1 MADLKQTIPLLQR
14 SFDGIASSYDRI
26 NDTLADRVHWYVGMH
41 HIVDHLDKTGTCT
54 ILDAGGGTGN
64 WTIELAAKGHRLTLI
79 DVSAKSVEVA
89 REKAASRQLN
99 VDFIVGNVEETDLPD
114 ATFDFILCLGPL
126 MYSPE
131 PQRMLE
137 EMNRLLKPGGTMCL
151 EFYNGL
157 GWAIESS
164 NLSFKLRMAM
174 ADEELIQM
182 SDWDYP
188 ARVFSLQRVSELCQR
203 AGFEVIKLFGTHIL
217 MASIPMENV
226 YTHQY
231 SRQDLEDIKSAE
243 LRMSERQ
250 DYAGASKICNA
261 LLGKR

>member
-1 MADLKQTIPLLQR
+1 
-14 SFDGIASSYDRI
+14 
-26 NDTLADRVHWYVGMH
+26 
-41 HIVDHLDKTGTCT
+41 
-54 ILDAGGGTGN
+54 
-64 WTIELAAKGHRLTLI
+64 
-79 DVSAKSVEVA
+79 
-89 REKAASRQLN
+89 
-99 VDFIVGNVEETDLPD
+99 
-114 ATFDFILCLGPL
+114 
-126 MYSPE
+126 
-131 PQRMLE
+131 
-137 EMNRLLKPGGTMCL
+137 MCL

-188 ARVFSLQRVSELCQR
+188 ARVFSLRRIAEMYQR
-203 AGFEVIKLFGTHIL
+203 AGFEVIKLFGTHTL

-231 SRQDLEDIKSAE
+231 ALQDLEIIKSAE
-243 LRMSERQ
+243 LGLSERQ

-261 LLGKR
+261 LLRKR